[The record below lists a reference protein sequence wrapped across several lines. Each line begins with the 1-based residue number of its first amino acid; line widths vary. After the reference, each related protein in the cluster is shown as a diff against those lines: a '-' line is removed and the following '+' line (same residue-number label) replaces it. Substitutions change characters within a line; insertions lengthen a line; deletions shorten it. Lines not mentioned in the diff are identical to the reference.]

1 MNEQALKDLAV
12 KYDLPFDF
20 VSQLWGKVTDKENIE
35 KALRMFVAG
44 TLKYDV
50 ATGDKPIC
58 IADIRKEVASNF
70 KGLRSIVQKQMKE
83 QERIASYYNGCKVIK
98 YPMKDNKSPSEC
110 VFIKD
115 GLIVAFAH
123 FDPKQGGIYAAD
135 NEVMPSFNWHPHEA
149 LGRLRKLDKGFYR
162 KVKKAATA
170 SPREWFDF
178 TATTIRK

>member
-70 KGLRSIVQKQMKE
+70 KDLRSIVQKQMKE
-83 QERIASYYNGCKVIK
+83 QERIASYYNSCKAIK
-98 YPMKDNKSPSEC
+98 YPMKGNKCPSEC

-115 GLIVAFAH
+115 GVIVAFAH
-123 FDPKQGGIYAAD
+123 FDQKEGGIYAAN
-135 NEVMPSFNWHPHEA
+135 NEVMSSYNWHPHEHLA
-149 LGRLRKLDKGFYR
+149 RLRQLNKLYYR
-162 KVKKAATA
+162 TIKKAAVN

-178 TATTIRK
+178 NTIKQQ